1 MHDEDIDI
9 VTVQETH
16 ARSEENL
23 RRRGIIYQD
32 ILNSGAV
39 YSNLHGIAT
48 YVKASFSNCCVD
60 YQDHSHDVHT
70 LAVEVDGTIVVNFGV
85 MNTTMLTEI
94 DPWSS

>member
-1 MHDEDIDI
+1 MMRIL
-9 VTVQETH
+9 TLL
-16 ARSEENL
+16 RSKKPTPDLKKIFVEEES
-23 RRRGIIYQD
+23 YQD

-94 DPWSS
+94 DSWSS